1 MKGTSHA
8 TLCVC
13 VHVWVRVC
21 VCVCGTDVSVG
32 QGDGLHQVHTLCV
45 DLDEGED
52 VSSLDGVAQR
62 VKLGRPVWTL
72 PPGEA
77 LLCVLS

>member
-8 TLCVC
+8 TLCAC
-13 VHVWVRVC
+13 AC
-21 VCVCGTDVSVG
+21 TCLGACVCGTDVSVG
-32 QGDGLHQVHTLCV
+32 KWDGLHQVHSLCV
-45 DLDEGED
+45 DLDEGEH

-62 VKLGRPVWTL
+62 VQLGRPVWTL